1 MEFGSKP
8 ALARALEN
16 VESKYEVVGI
26 LEELES
32 TVRSL
37 EMRIPQ
43 FFHGAGNALRKVH
56 KSKKIVLNMS
66 ILREFALCRS
76 TQGPQQS
83 HAVRRGLGQ
92 IEEQTRA

>member
-8 ALARALEN
+8 ALARAMEN
-16 VESKYEVVGI
+16 VESKYELVGV

-37 EMRIPQ
+37 ERGIPQ
-43 FFHGAGNALRKVH
+43 FFQGAGNAMRKVH

-66 ILREFALCRS
+66 CLREFVLYRS
-76 TQGPQQS
+76 PQSPQQS
-83 HAVRRGLGQ
+83 HTV
-92 IEEQTRA
+92 